1 MKAWMI
7 IGVILIVVGAVGLI
21 YGGIT
26 YSSHTSTL
34 DFGGVKIQADQ
45 KHQIPLPPI
54 VSGVVLVAGVIV
66 VLVGR
71 RKRSV

>member
-1 MKAWMI
+1 MKAWI
-7 IGVILIVVGAVGLI
+7 IVGIILIVLGAVGLI

-34 DFGGVKIQADQ
+34 ELGGLKIQADQ
-45 KHQIPLPPI
+45 KQQIPLPPI

-66 VLVGR
+66 LFAGR
-71 RKRSV
+71 RNRSA